1 MHERRAVNLSV
12 ENAEPKES
20 PLIERLGGPHA
31 KHAPTKLPE
40 HAQKTLARR
49 PRRIVGRFLFRIND
63 LYLGHII
70 CESAIRNPSR
80 IGRPRVRANILSIS
94 HNPPRPRAPAT
105 FHLR

>member
-1 MHERRAVNLSV
+1 RAVNLSV

-20 PLIERLGGPHA
+20 PLIERLGGPDA
-31 KHAPTKLPE
+31 KGYPTKFPE
-40 HAQKTLARR
+40 HTQKTLTHG

-63 LYLGHII
+63 LYLGHVI
-70 CESAIRNPSR
+70 CESPIRNHSR